1 MFLGIVLG
9 LDVLP
14 GVTMQVVEKQGV
26 LVALLILDVE
36 VGVAPEHRQVVAHPD
51 SRDVGHLR
59 RAHVPKYLISI
70 QILDS
75 TRC

>member
-26 LVALLILDVE
+26 LVALLVLDVE

-51 SRDVGHLR
+51 SRGAV
-59 RAHVPKYLISI
+59 
-70 QILDS
+70 
-75 TRC
+75 

>member
-26 LVALLILDVE
+26 LVALLVLDVE
-36 VGVAPEHRQVVAHPD
+36 VGVAPEH
-51 SRDVGHLR
+51 
-59 RAHVPKYLISI
+59 
-70 QILDS
+70 
-75 TRC
+75 